1 MSAAHLVSKLVL
13 LGGEA
18 GVNGDGSKLL
28 SARPP
33 ARYRHQNYLPIS
45 ILKLF
50 EIVVTKQNLVK
61 LQRKTGSSDCLPH
74 DYLLNVSM
82 KCASSADTG
91 RFDLPGSSEFSAG
104 TACVS
109 GPTASVKRRV

>member
-1 MSAAHLVSKLVL
+1 MVL

-33 ARYRHQNYLPIS
+33 RARYRQQKYLPIS

-74 DYLLNVSM
+74 D
-82 KCASSADTG
+82 
-91 RFDLPGSSEFSAG
+91 
-104 TACVS
+104 
-109 GPTASVKRRV
+109 SVKCFNEVC

>member
-1 MSAAHLVSKLVL
+1 MVL

-18 GVNGDGSKLL
+18 GVNGDASKLL

-33 ARYRHQNYLPIS
+33 PRARYRQQKYLPIS

-74 DYLLNVSM
+74 DSN
-82 KCASSADTG
+82 C
-91 RFDLPGSSEFSAG
+91 
-104 TACVS
+104 
-109 GPTASVKRRV
+109 